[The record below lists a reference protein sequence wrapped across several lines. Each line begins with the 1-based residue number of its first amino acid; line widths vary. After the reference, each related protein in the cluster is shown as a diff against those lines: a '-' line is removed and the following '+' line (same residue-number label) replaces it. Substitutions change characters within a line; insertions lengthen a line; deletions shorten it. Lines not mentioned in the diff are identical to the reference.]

1 MAKMKG
7 TTDSGSSDKSS
18 TNFDDVAATN
28 KKVLEQLNEISNQ
41 SASFFN
47 VAREAALKFIGT
59 AEELSSVLSEQC
71 EKVKCFEVMSKSLD
85 AAAESS
91 KQFTNAISKQ
101 AISVK
106 KLAENAGFKKSGSGY
121 ANKNNMFEQLSESSK
136 HAKVGVL
143 ALGGAIKLLGAGF
156 SLVKGIISTIGSVIG
171 KLIGV
176 VVSAGKAIFNFVVGI
191 YETMFDMANDYIQL
205 ILALQREK
213 ENIRESFGDTS
224 KSVGKAVV
232 DMGNQL
238 FAGGAAGLAGMQ
250 LFESGVEAMQA
261 AHELAKAG
269 GAAYEKIIGQF
280 SGTGINNIYGFAHGL
295 GLTNEELGKMM
306 SLSVTEDKQLEGMLA
321 SVEKYARG
329 MSTVFGKT
337 GGSFKSI
344 SRDMVK
350 AKIDVKNF
358 ANVSD
363 KDLAVAAQSARSLGV
378 ELDKL
383 TGILDAF
390 DQFDS
395 AAENVSKLSQAF
407 GLNLDTM
414 ELLNASTPTEKIDII
429 KRSFAAAGKSVENL
443 DKRSLNYLATT
454 LHLDPALVQQ
464 TMSTKNQGAA
474 MGDLKTKAA
483 SVESQMISTTD
494 ALKDVMKDIKLFIRE
509 MTNDSKG
516 FFATFFEGFTE
527 GIVMNQ
533 RFKSSITSMAQAIID
548 VKLAGRQAGDAF
560 VEYFPGIKEML
571 EGLKTVMPVI
581 GKLFE
586 RYSKSI
592 SDFFKA
598 LREGGPSVRSLF
610 GKLKGD
616 TVQFFQEAGPGGR
629 MFAAGA
635 TSFLSTVGRI
645 FQEAVAALINSMTD
659 MLQAVLIKFGNWLE
673 EDPSKKAKQGG
684 ERVGMVFMD
693 GVWKKIKES
702 PIGQAFEDMGNRLG
716 PPMEKIIHLLGEKIK
731 TYFATHKT
739 EIAEAIAGV
748 LVLAIGG
755 MLFSSLPMMLIAAIK
770 KAFQG
775 GGATT
780 ASNGIS
786 SAVATVVESG
796 VTTGVTT
803 GMAAVPA
810 AAARSITT
818 TSVGTLSNAM
828 SMALYRNA
836 TTASNAGMNAGVM
849 LESEGVSIAAN
860 TAHSA
865 SVAFTTTESKVL
877 SEAAKVGGKTGM
889 FYKAFNVL
897 GYGKG
902 GSLPLAEQV
911 VAGQI
916 KNGVARI
923 GIKAGSA
930 LGAGLKTV
938 TSGWGGLAAQAT
950 FGVAEHYYD
959 AIGNYKTAA
968 AASLGGAMLTGAAVG
983 GAIGTVVPVVGN
995 ALGAGVGAAVAGI
1008 WMFADHSFR
1017 DKLLDGKV
1025 AGQENMSKNFTSNV
1039 QQFLDT
1045 TALQDRLAATLLTA
1059 DSTRDEHIT
1068 AAKNIKEVSQ
1078 ELIDSQKEIYKELEE
1093 IITDRAPA
1101 EKAFNDTVVKALRTA
1116 AAAAPSTSFEQFENI
1131 IKMKQDEDA
1140 KVLQKISGDDAD
1152 KLERFRVLHKAVID
1166 GVGYHDISAES
1177 MKKLSSEDPNVAAD
1191 HMKLLVR
1198 ELEKDADASEMVVS
1212 VRLAIATAH
1221 LKNANVAAN
1230 AVRAAAAAAAAAPS
1244 AADAA
1249 AAKKQNDAE
1258 REDVLGRVGFG
1269 AETTKMDVISLEKR
1283 LNDINTLNKKI
1294 TGKGPLGASTIN
1306 ETIAEM
1312 RTALSSINWSII
1324 DGPTAL
1330 DGMKTAFDSMR
1341 MLRGILTMLD
1351 GFDDSA
1357 VRAANSLKRFGKID
1371 KAESPA
1377 GILYANSSQLS
1388 RVVKAM
1394 AEAFTGIETI
1404 TTTWENEFLAMSLT
1418 EVAAKVDELATSSAK
1433 IAKSIKRYTDE
1444 VMGVN
1449 TDAMKIAARVLID
1462 NMAEFR
1468 TEIDNV
1474 LQDEQS
1480 TVKVDLTTHDGV
1492 LSGKYLHV
1500 VQTVPLNLTVQ
1511 VDVSMK
1517 TDDIE
1522 KMILSQKNSI
1532 FLEGLND
1539 VAKLGAVAGVVAT
1552 HGSKVIVMPKT

>member
-1 MAKMKG
+1 MAKRKG
-7 TTDSGSSDKSS
+7 TADSGSNDKSS
-18 TNFDDVAATN
+18 TKAADVAASN
-28 KKVLEQLNEISNQ
+28 KQVLEQLNEISNQ
-41 SASFFN
+41 SANFFN

-59 AEELSSVLSEQC
+59 AGELSNVLSEQC
-71 EKVKCFEVMSKSLD
+71 EKVKCFEAMSKSLES
-85 AAAESS
+85 AEESS
-91 KQFTNAISKQ
+91 NQFTAVISKQ
-101 AISVK
+101 AIAVK

-121 ANKNNMFEQLSESSK
+121 AAKNNVFEQLSESSK
-136 HAKVGVL
+136 RAKIGVL

-156 SLVKGIISTIGSVIG
+156 SLVKGIISTIGSVVG
-171 KLIGV
+171 KLIGL

-250 LFESGVEAMQA
+250 LFESGVEAMVA

-269 GAAYEKIIGQF
+269 GAAFEKIIGQF
-280 SGTGINNIYGFAHGL
+280 SGTGINNIYAFQHGL

-321 SVEKYARG
+321 NVEKYARG
-329 MSTVFGKT
+329 MSSAFGKT

-414 ELLNASTPTEKIDII
+414 QLMNASTPTEQIDII

-533 RFKSSITSMAQAIID
+533 RFKSSMTSMAEAIIA

-571 EGLKTVMPVI
+571 EGLKTVMPII
-581 GKLFE
+581 GKLFQQ
-586 RYSKSI
+586 YSKSI

-598 LREGGPSVRSLF
+598 LREGGPSVSSLF

-616 TVQFFQEAGPGGR
+616 TKKFFQEAGPGGR
-629 MFAAGA
+629 MFADGA

-659 MLQAVLIKFGNWLE
+659 MLEAVLIKFGNWLE

-693 GVWKKIKES
+693 GMWKKIKES
-702 PIGQAFEDMGNRLG
+702 PIGQAFNDMGKRLG
-716 PPMEKIIHLLGEKIK
+716 PPMEKIINLLGEKIK
-731 TYFATHKT
+731 TYFENNKVG
-739 EIAEAIAGV
+739 IAKAIAGV

-755 MLFSSLPMMLIAAIK
+755 ILFSSLPMMLVGAIK
-770 KAFQG
+770 RAFEG
-775 GGATT
+775 GGAGA
-780 ASNGIS
+780 ASNGIA
-786 SAVATVVESG
+786 SAVSTVVERG
-796 VTTGVTT
+796 ATTGVTT
-803 GMAAVPA
+803 GMASLGRTAGT
-810 AAARSITT
+810 SITT
-818 TSVGTLSNAM
+818 SSAGTLSHAMESALAPNA
-828 SMALYRNA
+828 S
-836 TTASNAGMNAGVM
+836 SAGVM
-849 LESEGVSIAAN
+849 LESEGVSIAT
-860 TAHSA
+860 TAGRNA
-865 SVAFTTTESKVL
+865 TTAFATTESKVL
-877 SEAAKVGGKTGM
+877 GEAAKIGGKSGM
-889 FYKAFNVL
+889 FSKAFSVL

-902 GSLPLAEQV
+902 GLTVAEKV

-916 KNGVARI
+916 TSGTAKI
-923 GIKAGSA
+923 GIKAATALGTGLKG
-930 LGAGLKTV
+930 LGAGLKGV
-938 TSGWGGLAAQAT
+938 VSGWGGLAAQAT
-950 FGVAEHYYD
+950 LGVAESYYD
-959 AIGNYKTAA
+959 AIGNYRTAA
-968 AASLGGAMLTGAAVG
+968 VANLGSATLTGASIGGLVG
-983 GAIGTVVPVVGN
+983 SVIPVAGT
-995 ALGAGVGAAVAGI
+995 ALGAGIGASLGLVYK
-1008 WMFADHSFR
+1008 FADSSFR
-1017 DKLLDGKV
+1017 TKLIDGKV
-1025 AGQENMSKNFTSNV
+1025 TGQNNMSKNFTSDV
-1039 QQFLDT
+1039 QEFLDVT
-1045 TALQDRLAATLLTA
+1045 SLEDKLAATLLNET
-1059 DSTRDEHIT
+1059 STREQHIS
-1068 AAKNIKEVSQ
+1068 AAKNTKEAAASI
-1078 ELIDSQKEIYKELEE
+1078 IDAQKDIYTE
-1093 IITDRAPA
+1093 ITDAITDLPLA
-1101 EKAFNDTVVKALRTA
+1101 EAAYNNSVGKAMSTMSKAA
-1116 AAAAPSTSFEQFENI
+1116 SSTSFAAFANV
-1131 IKMKQDEDA
+1131 IKMKQDADA
-1140 KVLQKISGDDAD
+1140 EVLKKQAKGDPERVEKFRFLQHAILNGTSYGAMNIDSMRKLFSENETERAEHLALLMNEIGNDDEMKASVYLALTTHRLQQANRDAD
-1152 KLERFRVLHKAVID
+1152 EVRKARGQAGEQEAI
-1166 GVGYHDISAES
+1166 
-1177 MKKLSSEDPNVAAD
+1177 AD
-1191 HMKLLVR
+1191 KAIADKQ
-1198 ELEKDADASEMVVS
+1198 EKDAE
-1212 VRLAIATAH
+1212 I
-1221 LKNANVAAN
+1221 
-1230 AVRAAAAAAAAAPS
+1230 
-1244 AADAA
+1244 
-1249 AAKKQNDAE
+1249 E
-1258 REDVLGRVGFG
+1258 GILGRLGFG
-1269 AETTKMDVISLEKR
+1269 SETVKMDVISLENR

-1294 TGKGPLGASTIN
+1294 TGPGPLNAKTIDA
-1306 ETIAEM
+1306 TIAEM
-1312 RTALSSINWSII
+1312 RTALSGITWSIV
-1324 DGPTAL
+1324 DPTVA
-1330 DGMKTAFDSMR
+1330 DGMKSAFDSMR

-1351 GFDDSA
+1351 GFDDGA

-1371 KAESPA
+1371 KAGSPA
-1377 GILYANSSQLS
+1377 QILYANSSQLS
-1388 RVVKAM
+1388 QVVKAM

-1449 TDAMKIAARVLID
+1449 TDAMKLAARVLID

-1474 LQDEQS
+1474 LKDEQS
-1480 TVKVDLTTHDGV
+1480 TLKVDLTGNGGV

-1522 KMILSQKNSI
+1522 KMILSQTKSI
-1532 FLEGLND
+1532 FLDGLND
-1539 VAKLGAVAGVVAT
+1539 VAKQGAIAAT
-1552 HGSKVIVMPKT
+1552 AIHHGGAIIVTPTK